1 MARRYQQG
9 HLRRA
14 KRKHGPDVWEFL
26 WREPGPDGRRRQ
38 RTLTIGTVSEFRTE
52 WDALN
57 HIQTMRANINREVAP
72 TALMTFG
79 GLVNHYRQTELL
91 AENKTDKT
99 RTTYLVYLR
108 KWILPKWER
117 EYLHNIKPIVV
128 EQWLRSLDQLSN
140 GSKSKIRNIMSG
152 VFSHAIRYEM
162 ADRNPIS
169 AVRQSGKRE
178 KVPVI
183 LEIEELHR
191 LFEELSLRERA
202 MIICDALT
210 GMRRS
215 ELTGLQWHDLDFIG
229 LRINIVRSVVDQA
242 IGNCKTEASRKP
254 VVIDEHIAQA
264 LIGWRQ
270 ESTYTAPTDWVW
282 ASMQMAGK
290 QPLWLSTIMRY
301 HIQPAARRAG
311 ITKEIGW
318 HTFRHTFST
327 LIKSLGVDAKVV
339 QELLRHA
346 SFGTTMNGY
355 TQALELPKRQAQAQL
370 ADLIM
375 RTGKVGHA

>member
-1 MARRYQQG
+1 MAQRYQQG

-14 KRKHGPDVWEFL
+14 KRKRGPDVWEFL

-38 RTLTIGTVSEFRTE
+38 RTLTVGNVSEFRTE
-52 WDALN
+52 WHALN

-79 GLVNHYRQTELL
+79 DLVNHYRQTELL

-108 KWILPKWER
+108 KWILPEWER

-128 EQWLRSLDQLSN
+128 EQWLRSVDQLSS
-140 GSKSKIRNIMSG
+140 GSRSKIRNIMSG

-162 ADRNPIS
+162 ADRNPIT
-169 AVRQSGKRE
+169 AVRQSSKRE
-178 KVPVI
+178 VVPVI
-183 LEIEELHR
+183 LEVAELHR
-191 LFEELSLRERA
+191 LLGELALRERA
-202 MIICDALT
+202 MIVCDALT

-215 ELTGLQWHDLDFIG
+215 ELMGLQWQDLDFIG
-229 LRINIVRSVVDQA
+229 RRIYIVRSVVDQA
-242 IGNCKTEASRKP
+242 IGKCKTEASRKP

-264 LIGWRQ
+264 LMAWRQ
-270 ESTYTAPTDWVW
+270 ESTYTVPTDWVW
-282 ASMQMAGK
+282 ASTQMEGR

-301 HIQPAARRAG
+301 YIQPAARRAG
-311 ITKEIGW
+311 INKKIGW

-355 TQALELPKRQAQAQL
+355 TQALELPKRQAQEQL
-370 ADLIM
+370 ANLIM
-375 RTGKVGHA
+375 STGKVGHA